1 MMSAEVFA
9 LLGMIIDTTVSDD
22 PVFFTSWE
30 NGVLFVEC
38 YDTDIIARMILPLCY
53 KKVYQFLENC
63 NWFVAIIKI
72 SQQPQY
78 QIAEIVFEND
88 LGESCVCQIGDNL
101 LDKLQDRGMDDTYF
115 KFCQEITEKIM

>member
-9 LLGMIIDTTVSDD
+9 LLGMIIDTTVSDE
-22 PVFFTSWE
+22 PVFFPSWE

-38 YDTDIIARMILPLCY
+38 YDTDIITRMILPLCY

-72 SQQPQY
+72 SQQ

-88 LGESCVCQIGDNL
+88 TGESCVCQIGDNL
-101 LDKLQDRGMDDTYF
+101 LDKLADRGMDDTYF

>member
-1 MMSAEVFA
+1 MSAEVFA
-9 LLGMIIDTTVSDD
+9 LLGMIIDTPVSDD
-22 PVFFTSWE
+22 PVFFPSWE

-38 YDTDIIARMILPLCY
+38 YDTDIITRMILPLCY

-72 SQQPQY
+72 TQQ